1 MNWCNCLFWLI
12 ILLLLVAGV
21 AYLLGADDLGELALD
36 LIRLVIIL
44 LLVAVLIGLLLI
56 IIGYFSWG
64 DIVNIPF
71 LSYLIDMIPSFIT

>member
-71 LSYLIDMIPSFIT
+71 FSYLIDMIPSFIT